1 MARTLDAQRTGGWR
15 AFFDI
20 VAAAR
25 SCAGAVERGRKPDA
39 AALRRLGIDPAAF
52 DGTGLR

>member
-1 MARTLDAQRTGGWR
+1 MATNFDDRRSGGWR

-39 AALRRLGIDPAAF
+39 AALQRLGIDPSAF